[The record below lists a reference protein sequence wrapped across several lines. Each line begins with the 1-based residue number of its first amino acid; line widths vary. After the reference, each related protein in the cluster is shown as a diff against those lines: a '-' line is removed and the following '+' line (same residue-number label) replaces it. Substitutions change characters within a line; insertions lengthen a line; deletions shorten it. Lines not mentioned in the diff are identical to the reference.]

1 MSPPSNTSSAVAGLS
16 IAAAAALAGFT
27 FAVAAAR
34 SGWLPEELLPSSR
47 RRGKRSPKV
56 ALGPG
61 ITPAVAVKAAVLDSD
76 SDDDDEEIDGAAAR
90 SLTATPRSNGNGYGN
105 GATSSSPPVPAQLL
119 FDENDEVV
127 KEQLTRNRQFFGAG
141 GQRQLAAS
149 LVVVVGLGGVGSH
162 AGGEGEELGGSYVLA
177 VDELSL
183 PGLWATIR
191 ELLEARLPL
200 QGTVLTNKFGRPA
213 TVPKLPASYVL
224 SHDRRLARLKSFSHS
239 PVTWFRLP
247 FAHLLLVSA
256 GCVVCVLV

>member
-162 AGGEGEELGGSYVLA
+162 CAAALLRSGVGRLRLVDFDQVSLSSLNRHAVAERKDVGIPKATCLKVREERVWNVVWNTRGKRG
-177 VDELSL
+177 
-183 PGLWATIR
+183 R
-191 ELLEARLPL
+191 EREKR
-200 QGTVLTNKFGRPA
+200 KR
-213 TVPKLPASYVL
+213 
-224 SHDRRLARLKSFSHS
+224 
-239 PVTWFRLP
+239 
-247 FAHLLLVSA
+247 
-256 GCVVCVLV
+256 